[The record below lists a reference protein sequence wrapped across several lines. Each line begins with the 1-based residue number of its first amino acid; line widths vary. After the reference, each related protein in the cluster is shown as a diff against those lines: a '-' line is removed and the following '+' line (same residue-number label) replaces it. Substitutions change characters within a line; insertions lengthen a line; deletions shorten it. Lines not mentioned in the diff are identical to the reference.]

1 MTKFGCPEKFV
12 HILRLLQ
19 DNMTARILSN
29 NSATNESF
37 NVQTGVKQACMIA
50 PTLFSIFVATFM
62 HLVKNRITGR
72 KKVVYRMDGGL
83 FNLTCKR
90 LKATTKT
97 SNKSVVEL
105 QYAEDNIYCVC
116 ASSE

>member
-1 MTKFGCPEKFV
+1 
-12 HILRLLQ
+12 
-19 DNMTARILSN
+19 
-29 NSATNESF
+29 
-37 NVQTGVKQACMIA
+37 
-50 PTLFSIFVATFM
+50 
-62 HLVKNRITGR
+62 
-72 KKVVYRMDGGL
+72 MDGGL